1 MSSYF
6 DAFDSRL
13 SKADNRELSTLEEE
27 LVRDVSICSEI
38 PGFPAALIPTL
49 HRILMTY
56 SVATRDRY
64 LPESDVDSEDD
75 HRRAI
80 GNMSSALHTLFHS
93 VSRLGLPGFTDNPLT
108 PLRHL
113 ESNAEEYRR
122 NLYLARYLGDNPKCP
137 YCERSLYFSPA
148 TYSDWVDEMVF
159 RVPVQAW
166 SCAKGCTGAL
176 WTDAQREEY
185 DRLLGYEI
193 LRTGSPTPTMVRFI
207 LARSLRATEEV
218 LGKFKIPEDDVPIT
232 DPEFREHLMDLLVE
246 KGREK

>member
-13 SKADNRELSTLEEE
+13 SQASNSELSALEEE
-27 LVRDVSICSEI
+27 LVQDVSICSEVH
-38 PGFPAALIPTL
+38 GFPTTLRPNL

-64 LPESDVDSEDD
+64 LPESEVDSEDD

-80 GNMSSALHTLFHS
+80 GNMSVALHTLFHS
-93 VSRLGLPGFTDNPLT
+93 VASLGLPGFTDNPLSA
-108 PLRHL
+108 LRHL
-113 ESNAEEYRR
+113 EGNAEEYRR
-122 NLYLARYLGDNPKCP
+122 HLYLARAMGDRPKCP
-137 YCERSLYFSPA
+137 ECERSLHFYSH
-148 TYSDWVDEMVF
+148 TYSEWVDERSFWVN
-159 RVPVQAW
+159 VKAW
-166 SCAKGCTGAL
+166 SCTKGCTGAL

-193 LRTGSPTPTMVRFI
+193 LATGAPTPPMVRFI
-207 LARSLRATEEV
+207 ISRSLRTTEES
-218 LGKFKIPEDDVPIT
+218 LGSFKIQEGDAPIT

-246 KGREK
+246 KGRKK

>member
-13 SKADNRELSTLEEE
+13 SQADNSDLSTFEEE
-27 LVRDVSICSEI
+27 LVRDVSICSEVQ
-38 PGFPAALIPTL
+38 GFPTTLLPTL

-64 LPESDVDSEDD
+64 LPESEVDSEDD

-93 VSRLGLPGFTDNPLT
+93 VSGFNLPGFTDNPLSA
-108 PLRHL
+108 LRHL

-122 NLYLARYLGDNPKCP
+122 HLYLARAVGDRPKCP
-137 YCERSLYFSPA
+137 ECDRPLYFSPA
-148 TYSDWVDEMVF
+148 TYSDWVDERTFWVSV
-159 RVPVQAW
+159 RAW
-166 SCAKGCTGAL
+166 ACAKGCTGAV
-176 WTDAQREEY
+176 WTDAQREAY
-185 DRLLGYEI
+185 DRLLGFEI
-193 LRTGSPTPTMVRFI
+193 LQRGAPTPAAVRFI
-207 LARSLRATEEV
+207 VARSLRATEEV
-218 LGKFKIPEDDVPIT
+218 LGAFKIPEDDTPIT

-246 KGREK
+246 KGRKK

>member
-13 SKADNRELSTLEEE
+13 SQADNSELSALEEE
-27 LVRDVSICSEI
+27 LVRDVSICSEVQ
-38 PGFPAALIPTL
+38 GFPTALLPTL
-49 HRILMTY
+49 HRTLMKF

-64 LPESDVDSEDD
+64 LPESEVDSEDD

-80 GNMSSALHTLFHS
+80 GNMSTALHTLFHS
-93 VSRLGLPGFTDNPLT
+93 VAQLGLPGFTDNPLS

-113 ESNAEEYRR
+113 ESNAEDYRR
-122 NLYLARYLGDNPKCP
+122 NLYLARSIGDNPKCP
-137 YCERSLYFSPA
+137 DCDRRLHFNPA
-148 TYSDWVDEMVF
+148 TYSEWVDERGFWVSV
-159 RVPVQAW
+159 RAW
-166 SCAKGCTGAL
+166 SCSKGCTGAL
-176 WTDAQREEY
+176 WSDEQRVEY

-193 LRTGSPTPTMVRFI
+193 LCAGPPSPAMVRFI
-207 LARSLRATEEV
+207 IARSLRATEEV

-246 KGREK
+246 KGRKK